1 MDYITYKRY
10 KGSGIGG
17 YFNLRHGTKVT
28 ENGGFTDPDSRFYEA
43 ASLRKIGDT
52 YYFIYSPKRGSRL
65 AYATSDKPMGPYTYR
80 GYIVDN
86 GVDYPAGNN
95 HGSICR
101 IGDQWYIFYHRMTN
115 GSVMSRRASVEKIE
129 ILPDGTIPPVEMT
142 SSMSTIRLPRIIAA
156 SSLPRYSR

>member
-1 MDYITYKRY
+1 M
-10 KGSGIGG
+10 
-17 YFNLRHGTKVT
+17 T

-115 GSVMSRRASVEKIE
+115 GSVMSRRACVEK
-129 ILPDGTIPPVEMT
+129 
-142 SSMSTIRLPRIIAA
+142 
-156 SSLPRYSR
+156 SRFCRTARFRRWR